1 MRVADQQIY
10 GTLFGNLQRARVQIL
25 TAQEQISS
33 QRKVSNPSDDPS
45 AFGQIVLDKSALSQT
60 TQWIRNIDFGTSRVD
75 AADQALSQTQNLITR
90 VRELTIQAS
99 SDTTS
104 AEGRGTIAKEVR
116 QLQRQLVQ
124 LGNTE
129 VAGQAVFAG
138 TKTDVSPFVI
148 TSGDTVAY
156 LGNSETQSIAV
167 SENQTVQILVPGSSI
182 FTGSSANI
190 FDSLRGL
197 LTALEGND
205 RNGIQAGLGNL
216 DLATTQISDAQ
227 GTIGALGNRL
237 QVTHDALDTATL
249 TISKA
254 ISDNQDADLA
264 TAITQ
269 LRLQEVAVDAA
280 SQAFIRIFDTS
291 LLKYLPQV

>member
-1 MRVADQQIY
+1 RSR
-10 GTLFGNLQRARVQIL
+10 LQML
-25 TAQEQISS
+25 TSQEQISS
-33 QRKVSNPSDDPS
+33 QKRVTNPADDPS

-60 TQWIRNIDFGTSRVD
+60 TQWVRNINFGTSRVN
-75 AADQALSQTQNLITR
+75 AADQALGQVQNLITR

-104 AEGRGTIAKEVR
+104 AEGRQSIAKEVR

-129 VAGQAVFAG
+129 VAGQAIFGG
-138 TKTDVSPFVI
+138 TKTDVQPFTI

-156 LGNSETQSIAV
+156 QGNSETQSIAV
-167 SENQTVQILVPGSSI
+167 GENQTVQILVPGSSI
-182 FTGSSANI
+182 FTGSTTNM
-190 FDSLRGL
+190 FDSLRDL
-197 LTALEGND
+197 LTALESNN
-205 RNGIQAGLGNL
+205 RSGIQAGLGNL
-216 DLATTQISDAQ
+216 DLATAQISDVQ
-227 GTIGALGNRL
+227 GTVGALANRL

-249 TISKA
+249 TITKS

-269 LRLQEVAVDAA
+269 LRLQEVAVQAA
-280 SQAFIRIFDTS
+280 SQTFSKIFDSS
-291 LLKYLPQV
+291 LINYLR

>member
-1 MRVADQQIY
+1 MRVADQQMY
-10 GTLFGNLQRARVQIL
+10 GILRGNLQRSRLQML
-25 TAQEQISS
+25 TSQEQISS
-33 QRKVSNPSDDPS
+33 QKRVTNPADDPS

-60 TQWIRNIDFGTSRVD
+60 TQWVRNINFGTSRVN
-75 AADQALSQTQNLITR
+75 AADQALGQVQNLITR

-104 AEGRGTIAKEVR
+104 AEGRQSIAKEVR

-129 VAGQAVFAG
+129 VAGQAVFGG
-138 TKTDVSPFVI
+138 TKTDVQPFPI

-156 LGNSETQSIAV
+156 QGNSETQSIAV
-167 SENQTVQILVPGSSI
+167 GENQTVQILVPGSSI
-182 FTGSSANI
+182 FTGSTTNM
-190 FDSLRGL
+190 FDSLRDL
-197 LTALEGND
+197 LTALESNN
-205 RNGIQAGLGNL
+205 RSGIQAGLGNL
-216 DLATTQISDAQ
+216 DLATAQISDVQ
-227 GTIGALGNRL
+227 GTVGALANRL

-249 TISKA
+249 TITKS

-269 LRLQEVAVDAA
+269 LRLQEVAVQAA
-280 SQAFIRIFDTS
+280 SETFTKIFDSS
-291 LLKYLPQV
+291 LINYLR

>member
-1 MRVADQQIY
+1 MRVADQQMY
-10 GTLFGNLQRARVQIL
+10 GILLGNLQRSRLQML
-25 TAQEQISS
+25 TSQEQISS
-33 QRKVSNPSDDPS
+33 QKRVTNPSDDPS

-60 TQWIRNIDFGTSRVD
+60 TQWVRNINFGTARVN
-75 AADQALSQTQNLITR
+75 AADQALGQVQNLITR

-104 AEGRGTIAKEVR
+104 AEGRQSIAKEVR

-129 VAGQAVFAG
+129 VAGQAIFGG
-138 TKTDVSPFVI
+138 TKTDVQPFTI

-156 LGNSETQSIAV
+156 QGNSETQSIAV
-167 SENQTVQILVPGSSI
+167 GENQTVQILVPGSSI
-182 FTGSSANI
+182 FTGSTTNM
-190 FDSLRGL
+190 FDSLRDL
-197 LTALEGND
+197 LTALESNN
-205 RNGIQAGLGNL
+205 RSGIQAGLGNL
-216 DLATTQISDAQ
+216 DLATAQISDVQ
-227 GTIGALGNRL
+227 GTVGALANRL

-249 TISKA
+249 TITKS

-269 LRLQEVAVDAA
+269 LRLQEVAVQAA
-280 SQAFIRIFDTS
+280 SETFTKIFDSS
-291 LLKYLPQV
+291 LINYLR